1 MKNGNNRIEVKFAGL
16 RNYVDGE
23 NAVAGECERMVNL
36 RERRDAVA
44 AVGRCMEVGELATS
58 ERLVAMHYV
67 AGGRHL
73 ISAAGNTL
81 YWHGTV
87 ASDGT
92 VEPRGTVIAVA
103 TAEIGAVAA
112 VGDFVVA
119 ATASGNVVVQ
129 YDASAGAYSQVD
141 TSGMVP
147 RLLLSPSGRHTFSD
161 VVAASEFDNPVTHWQ
176 RPLPTADVERISAN
190 AADAYERLRRCAAVE
205 GYLLQP
211 VLARYAVRLWDDSYL
226 WVSAPLLIGNGIQS
240 MATVAT
246 AATDGSAFTGVNTAT
261 AQVQGYRVSVV
272 VEEGTAAACDR
283 LVKSVDIL
291 VCDEIDP
298 VDYSS
303 LVDYTCVRSTTGG
316 TVAYSMG
323 YEFPAADGTAL
334 LSRLLASERWCVAA
348 SIYDLAALREGRVN
362 AVNCQPS
369 ANATDLP
376 AGVHRY
382 EIVIAGG
389 DTVDAAVVERC
400 VAASVRR
407 YCHTAFCCHNRRLF
421 AASGQT
427 VLVNPWQPSQFWQ
440 GELTEG
446 TCRIVAEA
454 SIKTGAA
461 VTAVTVWQGVSPFVP
476 EGLNALLS
484 YPDSR
489 AVSMTISVLPAA
501 GGTTRRITVPL
512 HSVPGREL
520 ACYADD
526 GLQSLQ
532 LEDTGGDSLPV
543 PLPVSATEPADG
555 QVVEYEQGSPLAV
568 ARVHDVCG
576 STIRAIA
583 AADYHSNDNIGT
595 PLYLFAD
602 DGTYAMPYRVATSQ
616 YSPAVVVSRLAI
628 DRRVAPVAGG
638 EAVYFAT
645 VRGDVCRVSRYTVAV
660 VWHGTAALSGGM
672 AWNDAEGELWL
683 LSGAD
688 EGGATVLMRSGRTY
702 SRSDAAYCR
711 LFHLSSVD
719 AYAATSDGR
728 LLDISREQ
736 QAGVVDVELLTYPI
750 ELASVAAV
758 PARVVWRAFADDAS
772 LSFALNGETGA
783 SCHGMTLCRLK
794 VKGRIAAPL
803 VAKLVSPPVRTVRL
817 SVAGTVPAG
826 TVMRKADV
834 EISKTIAF

>member
-87 ASDGT
+87 ADDGT
-92 VEPRGTVIAVA
+92 ESPRGTVIAVA

-334 LSRLLASERWCVAA
+334 LSRLPGCIARRPGECCQLPAVGQCHRLACRGASLRDCRRRNRYRRCRRCRALRCLVGAALLPHGVLLPQSSVVCRLRADGSRQPMAAVAVLARAVDRGCLPHSGRGEHKDWGCRDGSDCVA
-348 SIYDLAALREGRVN
+348 GRF
-362 AVNCQPS
+362 
-369 ANATDLP
+369 
-376 AGVHRY
+376 
-382 EIVIAGG
+382 
-389 DTVDAAVVERC
+389 VV
-400 VAASVRR
+400 
-407 YCHTAFCCHNRRLF
+407 
-421 AASGQT
+421 
-427 VLVNPWQPSQFWQ
+427 
-440 GELTEG
+440 
-446 TCRIVAEA
+446 
-454 SIKTGAA
+454 
-461 VTAVTVWQGVSPFVP
+461 
-476 EGLNALLS
+476 
-484 YPDSR
+484 
-489 AVSMTISVLPAA
+489 
-501 GGTTRRITVPL
+501 
-512 HSVPGREL
+512 
-520 ACYADD
+520 
-526 GLQSLQ
+526 
-532 LEDTGGDSLPV
+532 
-543 PLPVSATEPADG
+543 
-555 QVVEYEQGSPLAV
+555 
-568 ARVHDVCG
+568 
-576 STIRAIA
+576 
-583 AADYHSNDNIGT
+583 
-595 PLYLFAD
+595 
-602 DGTYAMPYRVATSQ
+602 
-616 YSPAVVVSRLAI
+616 
-628 DRRVAPVAGG
+628 
-638 EAVYFAT
+638 
-645 VRGDVCRVSRYTVAV
+645 
-660 VWHGTAALSGGM
+660 
-672 AWNDAEGELWL
+672 
-683 LSGAD
+683 
-688 EGGATVLMRSGRTY
+688 Y
-702 SRSDAAYCR
+702 SR
-711 LFHLSSVD
+711 
-719 AYAATSDGR
+719 
-728 LLDISREQ
+728 
-736 QAGVVDVELLTYPI
+736 
-750 ELASVAAV
+750 
-758 PARVVWRAFADDAS
+758 RA
-772 LSFALNGETGA
+772 
-783 SCHGMTLCRLK
+783 
-794 VKGRIAAPL
+794 
-803 VAKLVSPPVRTVRL
+803 
-817 SVAGTVPAG
+817 
-826 TVMRKADV
+826 
-834 EISKTIAF
+834 